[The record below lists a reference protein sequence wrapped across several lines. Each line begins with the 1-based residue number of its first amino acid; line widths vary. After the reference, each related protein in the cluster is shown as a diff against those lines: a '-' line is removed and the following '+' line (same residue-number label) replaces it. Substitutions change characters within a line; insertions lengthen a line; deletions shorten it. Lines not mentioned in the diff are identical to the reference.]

1 MSYDQDLSSQVMQ
14 FQAGKWYK
22 FTDFYTFL
30 LRNALDFYTFEKSN
44 LPEIVSI
51 FSQNQ
56 RFPSDDIY
64 LCTEYGIWKEIL
76 HQENWIL
83 KALKASRNRIDVM
96 DRFTFKALNSLLW
109 NDTDDES
116 SIST

>member
-1 MSYDQDLSSQVMQ
+1 MSYGQDFSSQVMQ

-30 LRNALDFYTFEKSN
+30 LRNALDSHTLEESN

-51 FSQNQ
+51 FSKSQ

-64 LCTEYGIWKEIL
+64 LCTEYGIWKDIL
-76 HQENWIL
+76 HQDNWIL

-96 DRFTFKALNSLLW
+96 DRFTFEAQNSLVW
-109 NDTDDES
+109 NKTDDS
-116 SIST
+116 SAST